1 MFLLTLRKGGI
12 KKAAAVALCCAV
24 LVGGVI
30 GVSALADRQDA
41 EQTAAKITE
50 PVTKITTADA
60 TASFFKGYGVEIDL
74 GSTQVNAVK
83 VPKKW
88 DDSFKAFNEV
98 IKEGGLDLSKTKG
111 KKVDK
116 WMAMVPSLCQ
126 NEEKVYAVVL
136 VSKEKPVGAYLI
148 AKPSGNVTAM
158 KAVATAAPLTEE
170 EIAASA
176 DFAADAETVNDTID
190 MEANAAA
197 QEAAEANIVPE
208 GAVPTE

>member
-24 LVGGVI
+24 LGGGVI
-30 GVSALADRQDA
+30 GVSALAGRQDA
-41 EQTAAKITE
+41 EEAAAKLTE
-50 PVTKITTADA
+50 PVSKIASADNTAA
-60 TASFFKGYGVEIDL
+60 FFKGYGVEIDL
-74 GSTQVNAVK
+74 ASTQVNAVK

-98 IKEGGLDLSKTKG
+98 IKEGGLDLSKSKG

-116 WMAMVPSLCQ
+116 WMAVVPSLCQ

-136 VSKEKPVGAYLI
+136 VYKEKPVGAYLI
-148 AKPSGNVTAM
+148 AKPSGNVSAL
-158 KAVATAAPLTEE
+158 KAVSASAPLTQEE
-170 EIAASA
+170 MEANA
-176 DFAADAETVNDTID
+176 DFGSNVETVNDSVE
-190 MEANAAA
+190 MEANAALDD
-197 QEAAEANIVPE
+197 AAANVVPE